1 MVDDN
6 AFSHRIIE
14 EVNSQGVT
22 LRFQPV
28 LSSSVAVESGAAA
41 QHNLSNIANHSNQME
56 LVQEERKSVEQ
67 SQVQNIGAAEVIEN
81 YHRLAMMI
89 DAHR

>member
-6 AFSHRIIE
+6 ALSYRILE

-22 LRFQPV
+22 LRYQPV
-28 LSSSVAVESGAAA
+28 LSSSVAVESGAVA

-56 LVQEERKSVEQ
+56 LVQEERKSGDQ
-67 SQVQNIGAAEVIEN
+67 S
-81 YHRLAMMI
+81 
-89 DAHR
+89 

>member
-28 LSSSVAVESGAAA
+28 LSSSVAVESGA
-41 QHNLSNIANHSNQME
+41 
-56 LVQEERKSVEQ
+56 
-67 SQVQNIGAAEVIEN
+67 GA
-81 YHRLAMMI
+81 
-89 DAHR
+89 

>member
-1 MVDDN
+1 
-6 AFSHRIIE
+6 
-14 EVNSQGVT
+14 
-22 LRFQPV
+22 
-28 LSSSVAVESGAAA
+28 
-41 QHNLSNIANHSNQME
+41 ME